1 VSDFQRIMPTLELD
15 FNQVDQVISET
26 AKRNFAT
33 GIGQRWLEEF
43 FENVERRALTLYNG
57 ARLEARRIYDP
68 ERATA
73 HWQAER
79 RCFEGIYFRLLDAE
93 SKLSQNKLPE
103 IDSLESAIKTVAEI
117 VEACRGTHE
126 PFA

>member
-1 VSDFQRIMPTLELD
+1 MPQLELD
-15 FNQVDQVISET
+15 FDQVDQVINET

-33 GIGQRWLEEF
+33 GVGQQWLEEF
-43 FENVERRALTLYNG
+43 FENAERRMLSLYNG

-79 RCFEGIYFRLLDAE
+79 RWFEGIYFRLLEAE
-93 SKLSQNKLPE
+93 SKVSQNKLPE
-103 IDSLESAIKTVAEI
+103 IKALESAIKTVAEI
-117 VEACRGTHE
+117 VKACRGTHR